1 MILRRRQIALPSQV
15 MKPNILF
22 VAGRA
27 SCVQVLEGAARQ
39 AHLLPDVCDTAYH
52 AVERL
57 GANNY
62 SALVLDLESSGA
74 ENVLRM
80 AHLLPVPERPVVFAM
95 VSPRMHVATAYE
107 CGANFVLYKPLQ
119 PEQVLRSLRAARGF
133 MPPNRPLNRQKDRRS
148 SMRHEVRYLVHFDL
162 PGAVCYPALLLDVN
176 ADGMSVQTTGAIP
189 LTKSMPF
196 RLQLPHGQR
205 VRGSAEVIWTD
216 SSGRAGL
223 LFSHLAAQGRQ
234 RIEALLSSHSLSSQ
248 RTSRT
253 RRKSELARAASAAV
267 ALISV
272 ELGFL
277 RLTRTCLD

>member
-1 MILRRRQIALPSQV
+1 M
-15 MKPNILF
+15 
-22 VAGRA
+22 
-27 SCVQVLEGAARQ
+27 QVLEGAARQ
-39 AHLLPDVCDTAYH
+39 AHLLPDVCDTSYH
-52 AVERL
+52 AMERL
-57 GANNY
+57 GASNY
-62 SALVLDLESSGA
+62 SALVLDLESPGA

-80 AHLLPVPERPVVFAM
+80 AHLLPVPERPVVFAL

-133 MPPNRPLNRQKDRRS
+133 MPMDRRRS
-148 SMRHEVRYLVHFDL
+148 SRHDVRYLVHFDL

-196 RLQLPHGQR
+196 RLQLSHGQR

-223 LFSHLAAQGRQ
+223 MFSHLAALGRQ
-234 RIEALLSSHSLSSQ
+234 RILSWLSSQ
-248 RTSRT
+248 RTNRT
-253 RRKSELARAASAAV
+253 RRKPELARAASTAA
-267 ALISV
+267 L
-272 ELGFL
+272 
-277 RLTRTCLD
+277 

>member
-1 MILRRRQIALPSQV
+1 

-39 AHLLPDVCDTAYH
+39 AHLLPDICHTAYD

-57 GANNY
+57 GASNY

-80 AHLLPVPERPVVFAM
+80 THLLPEAERPVVFTM

-133 MPPNRPLNRQKDRRS
+133 MPLNRPLHRSKERSLDRSEDRRKS
-148 SMRHEVRYLVHFDL
+148 ARHDVRYLVHFDL

-176 ADGMSVQTTGAIP
+176 ADGMSVQTTGAIS
-189 LTKSMPF
+189 LTKVMPF
-196 RLQLPHGQR
+196 RLQLSHGQR
-205 VRGSAEVIWTD
+205 VRGSAEVMWTD

-223 LFSHLAAQGRQ
+223 MFSHLSAQGKQ
-234 RIEALLSSHSLSSQ
+234 HIVTWLSSHAFASP
-248 RTSRT
+248 RMSRT
-253 RRKSELARAASAAV
+253 RRKPELAHAAGAA
-267 ALISV
+267 A
-272 ELGFL
+272 F
-277 RLTRTCLD
+277 

>member
-1 MILRRRQIALPSQV
+1 VILRLRRSPLPSQV

-27 SCVQVLEGAARQ
+27 SCVQVLKGAARL
-39 AHLLPDVCDTAYH
+39 AHLSPDVCDTAYH

-62 SALVLDLESSGA
+62 SALVLDLESPGA

-80 AHLLPVPERPVVFAM
+80 THLLPEAERPVIFAM

-133 MPPNRPLNRQKDRRS
+133 MPMNRRLDPSNDRSLYRSNDRSKDRRKS
-148 SMRHEVRYLVHFDL
+148 ARHDVRYLVHFDL

-189 LTKSMPF
+189 LTKVMPF
-196 RLQLPHGQR
+196 RMQLAHGQR

-223 LFSHLAAQGRQ
+223 MFSHLSAQGKQ
-234 RIEALLSSHSLSSQ
+234 HIVTWLSSHAFASP
-248 RTSRT
+248 RMSRT
-253 RRKSELARAASAAV
+253 RRKPELAHAAGAA
-267 ALISV
+267 A
-272 ELGFL
+272 F
-277 RLTRTCLD
+277 